1 VATPLAINTNVGSLV
16 AQNNLSKT
24 GRALN
29 KSIERLSSGLRINS
43 ASDDAAGMAV
53 SEGLR
58 AQTEGFKQATENAND
73 AVSILSTAEGAMNS
87 ISDTLVRMRELAVQA
102 ANDSLTSTER
112 GYINTEF
119 TQLATEI
126 TRISDVAEFNG
137 IKLMDGSAGA
147 ASNGALVF
155 QVGTRSTAN
164 DRIGITLADIDATSL
179 SVNASAVDT
188 LANAQTAIT
197 SVDAAIST
205 LATSRA
211 TLGATMN
218 QLTSAV
224 DYLATTVENM
234 SAANSQIRDTDVAA
248 ESANFTKAQVLMQA
262 GTSMLSQANAV
273 PNLALRLLG

>member
-1 VATPLAINTNVGSLV
+1 MATPLAINTNVGSLV
-16 AQNNLSKT
+16 AQNNLGKA

-29 KSIERLSSGLRINS
+29 TSIERLSSGLRINS

-58 AQTEGFKQATENAND
+58 AQTEGFKQAMENAND

-102 ANDSLTSTER
+102 ANDSLTGTER

-137 IKLMDGSAGA
+137 IKVMDGTAGA
-147 ASNGALVF
+147 ATNGALVF

-164 DRIGITLADIDATSL
+164 DRIGITLADVDATSL

-197 SVDAAIST
+197 AVDAAIST

-224 DYLATTVENM
+224 DNLATTVENM

-248 ESANFTKAQVLMQA
+248 ESANFTKSQVLMQA

>member
-1 VATPLAINTNVGSLV
+1 MATPLAINTNVGSLV
-16 AQNNLSKT
+16 PQNNLGKA

-29 KSIERLSSGLRINS
+29 TSIERLSSGLRINS

-58 AQTEGFKQATENAND
+58 AQTEGFKQAMENAND

-102 ANDSLTSTER
+102 ANDSLTGTER

-137 IKLMDGSAGA
+137 IKVMDGSAGA
-147 ASNGALVF
+147 ATNGALVF

-197 SVDAAIST
+197 AVDAAIST

-224 DYLATTVENM
+224 DNLATTVENM

-248 ESANFTKAQVLMQA
+248 ESANFTKSQVLMQA

>member
-1 VATPLAINTNVGSLV
+1 MMPRGSRCPKV
-16 AQNNLSKT
+16 C
-24 GRALN
+24 
-29 KSIERLSSGLRINS
+29 
-43 ASDDAAGMAV
+43 V
-53 SEGLR
+53 
-58 AQTEGFKQATENAND
+58 QTEGFKQAMENAND

-102 ANDSLTSTER
+102 ANDSLTGTER

-137 IKLMDGSAGA
+137 IKVLDGTAGA
-147 ASNGALVF
+147 NSDGALVF

-164 DRIGITLADIDATSL
+164 DRIGITLADVDATSL
-179 SVNASAVDT
+179 SVNGSAVDT

-197 SVDAAIST
+197 AVDAAIST

-224 DYLATTVENM
+224 DNLAVTVENM
-234 SAANSQIRDTDVAA
+234 SSANSQIRDTDVAS
-248 ESANFTKAQVLMQA
+248 ESANFTNNQVLMQA
-262 GTSMLSQANAV
+262 GASMLAQANAV

>member
-1 VATPLAINTNVGSLV
+1 MATPLAINTNVGSLV

>member
-16 AQNNLSKT
+16 AQNNLGKA

-29 KSIERLSSGLRINS
+29 TSIERLSSGLRINS
-43 ASDDAAGMAV
+43 ASDDAAGLAV

-58 AQTEGFKQATENAND
+58 AQTEGFKQAMENAND

-102 ANDSLTSTER
+102 ANDSLTGTER

-137 IKLMDGSAGA
+137 IKVMDGTAGA
-147 ASNGALVF
+147 ATNGALVF

-164 DRIGITLADIDATSL
+164 DRIGITLADVDATSL

-197 SVDAAIST
+197 AVDAAIST

-224 DYLATTVENM
+224 DNLATTVENM

-248 ESANFTKAQVLMQA
+248 ESANFTKSQVLMQA

>member
-16 AQNNLSKT
+16 AQNNLGKA

-29 KSIERLSSGLRINS
+29 TSIERLSSGLRINS

-58 AQTEGFKQATENAND
+58 AQTEGFKQAMENAND

-102 ANDSLTSTER
+102 ANDSLTGTER

-137 IKLMDGSAGA
+137 IKVMDGSAGA
-147 ASNGALVF
+147 ATNGALVF

-197 SVDAAIST
+197 AVDAAIST

-224 DYLATTVENM
+224 DNLATTVENM

-248 ESANFTKAQVLMQA
+248 ESANFTKSQVLMQA